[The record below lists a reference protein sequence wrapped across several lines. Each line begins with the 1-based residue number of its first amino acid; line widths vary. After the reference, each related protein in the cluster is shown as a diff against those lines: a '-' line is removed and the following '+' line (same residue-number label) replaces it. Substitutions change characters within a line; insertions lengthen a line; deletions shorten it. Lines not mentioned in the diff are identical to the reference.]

1 MAFFHR
7 RIFFPHKLHS
17 IPIAAPLVLYTP
29 LLSTTTLLSLFTMK
43 YTPLTLLTLFVSSVA
58 ASPVPAIEW
67 VTVTHFTTVF
77 GVQAAATQASTE
89 AQSASSAA
97 SSSASSPETL
107 AIAQQETVETSV
119 ATSTPSSTA
128 IATTEAATTSS
139 STTSAAATSA
149 AATSSGPSGSD
160 FSGEG
165 TYYDTGL
172 GACGITNS
180 DTDYIV
186 AISHEL
192 FDQYTPNGNP
202 NKNSLCGK
210 KIKASYEGKSV
221 EVTVV
226 DRCEGCAY
234 NDLDFSP
241 SAFTLIADKGLGRI
255 DITWEW
261 A

>member
-1 MAFFHR
+1 MRFSSCFILTA
-7 RIFFPHKLHS
+7 LTA
-17 IPIAAPLVLYTP
+17 IAG
-29 LLSTTTLLSLFTMK
+29 
-43 YTPLTLLTLFVSSVA
+43 

-67 VTVTHFTTVF
+67 VTITAYTTILFSNTQNTIVAESSQETL
-77 GVQAAATQASTE
+77 VAETIATSQTDATSTSE
-89 AQSASSAA
+89 TVDDFNLKSAFRALIATSSAA
-97 SSSASSPETL
+97 DDAAISTASTSQVVTVSPSASKLEISTSTTPATSSSA
-107 AIAQQETVETSV
+107 
-119 ATSTPSSTA
+119 
-128 IATTEAATTSS
+128 TTS
-139 STTSAAATSA
+139 
-149 AATSSGPSGSD
+149 GS

-165 TYYDTGL
+165 TFYDTGL
-172 GACGITNS
+172 GSCGVTNT

-192 FDQYTPNGNP
+192 YDKYTPNGNP
-202 NKNSLCGK
+202 NDNSLCGK

-234 NDLDFSP
+234 YDLDFSP
-241 SAFTLIADKGLGRI
+241 SAFSDLASQNLGRI